1 MTLPEYSFILVPS
14 ILKLYRYKDVQT
26 FDNVVV
32 EGIFGIVL
40 AVYIE
45 QAFMICL
52 ILGKQEFWFFVILV
66 FVDLPVEW
74 TWSDKQTI
82 L

>member
-1 MTLPEYSFILVPS
+1 M
-14 ILKLYRYKDVQT
+14 
-26 FDNVVV
+26 

-66 FVDLPVEW
+66 FVHLPVEW

>member
-1 MTLPEYSFILVPS
+1 MTLPEFSFISVPS
-14 ILKLYRYKDVQT
+14 ILKHVQT

-52 ILGKQEFWFFVILV
+52 ILGKQEFWFFVTLV
-66 FVDLPVEW
+66 FVHLPVEW
-74 TWSDKQTI
+74 TWSDK
-82 L
+82 